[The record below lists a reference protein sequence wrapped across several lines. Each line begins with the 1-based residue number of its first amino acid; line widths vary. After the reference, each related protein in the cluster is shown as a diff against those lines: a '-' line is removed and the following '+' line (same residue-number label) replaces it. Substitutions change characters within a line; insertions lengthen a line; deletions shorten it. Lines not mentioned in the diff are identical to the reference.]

1 MSYDIYDAVDRARQR
16 GATVVVFEPEDVERS
31 DDMHSTVHRFVAW
44 TLGDTIDDCVSTSNS
59 VDIADWTV
67 WMYEEY
73 PARRG
78 AIDAFMMA
86 LAHQIYGG
94 LNA

>member
-59 VDIADWTV
+59 VVTSG
-67 WMYEEY
+67 WMAEEHTTT
-73 PARRG
+73 ARRG